1 MNLPLATFL
10 QRPGASLYRAVGLL
24 PDALAR
30 WRVSEKRGTGAM
42 GLPFAREAAGPWHPS
57 RSARRSAYLS
67 IQMKLQL
74 GMSTVVTSAVV
85 PLIRSV

>member
-10 QRPGASLYRAVGLL
+10 QRPGALLYRMVGLL
-24 PDALAR
+24 PDGGYR
-30 WRVSEKRGTGAM
+30 KNVGRVLWACR
-42 GLPFAREAAGPWHPS
+42 LPGRRQAHSTRPG
-57 RSARRSAYLS
+57 SARRSAYLS

-85 PLIRSV
+85 PPIRSV